1 MNCLQQQVKAGWVT
15 EDKVNDSV
23 LRILTPMFAMGIFDL
38 PNNGTTA
45 TNATTEVCM
54 DVLSL
59 LSHWNDNT
67 FLACWQ
73 WNCPVLHVYAPH
85 HCH

>member
-1 MNCLQQQVKAGWVT
+1 MIDCWQQVKAGWVT

-45 TNATTEVCM
+45 TNATTEVRLPCRPC
-54 DVLSL
+54 SL
-59 LSHWNDNT
+59 FSKLLD
-67 FLACWQ
+67 
-73 WNCPVLHVYAPH
+73 
-85 HCH
+85 